1 MEDWAAKRRKID
13 EQFLKDVSTDTSLFS
28 NPKDRDERI
37 KQLKS
42 IISTEFM
49 SLGLVAKTDLDE
61 REQLKN
67 KLMSD
72 VRYRDIGY
80 NDSAVFDELLEET
93 VGFGVM
99 DRIRRNPDVTDVT
112 FNGTELVIETN
123 NEKKV
128 NETNGLVDAD
138 YIERLVKGFATASD
152 GSSKD
157 FNESN
162 PIIDIVVGN
171 MRLNAVHGSSAQA
184 GITMAIRLSH
194 PRLVVTTE
202 VIGKMAPPYVG
213 ELLKAFVKAQCNTVI
228 AGKTGTGKAL
238 PNDALIPT
246 PLGWIKNGNLAVGDP
261 VFAGDGSWTIVKGV
275 YPQGRKRAYR
285 VKFKDGRE
293 EICNDEHLWAV
304 LTNDGGTEK
313 FTLREI
319 MRQMNKGRIFCI
331 PIAPAVRFAEESFEG
346 DPFSNEFAYY
356 LGSHINEDT
365 MDKRAGDVLFMDE
378 TIRYSFI
385 QGVFDAYSNVDV
397 EYGIEVRAYFKSHA
411 AATLS
416 TNVMRSLGFVVNLVP
431 TGSGAFILKILDDS
445 RANEEF
451 VNKIKREFFKLDHRL
466 PVSPAMEGLLITEVE
481 DLGTSL
487 EMTCIEVDH
496 PDHTYLSSN
505 FLVTHNTEVTKYLV
519 SEIPFREKITL
530 IEDVAEM
537 HAKQLFPKLDIHSW
551 VVTGSAKASD
561 LLKASLRNNPEWVI
575 VTELRSGEEAVE
587 WLEAIK
593 SDHRSLTSLHA
604 SSTSDIPSRIAG
616 MYAEE
621 RPVDEV
627 RFEQTIFKLL
637 NIGVQI
643 EAKIINGKKVRF
655 ISEVMEFRQTAIGGP
670 ILLFKQHMNHEGVSR
685 YAIQDMSEDMRQRL
699 EDVGAEISQF
709 DKALKAYY
717 NSDEYKAAYKREM
730 NRKANE
736 HKDEV
741 IAAKVGEQ
749 RAKSELRQLTAP
761 SESNSRPS

>member
-28 NPKDRDERI
+28 DPKDRDERI

-49 SLGLVAKTDLDE
+49 SLGLAAKTDPDA
-61 REQLKN
+61 RNQLKG

-80 NDSAVFDELLEET
+80 NDNAVFDELLEET

-138 YIERLVKGFATASD
+138 YIERLVKGFATSSD

-246 PLGWIKNGNLAVGDP
+246 PLGWIKNGNLSVGDL
-261 VFAGDGSWTIVKGV
+261 VFAGDGSWTVVKGV
-275 YPQGRKRAYR
+275 YPQGRKHAYR
-285 VKFKDGRE
+285 VKFQDGRE
-293 EICNDEHLWAV
+293 EICNDEHLWNV
-304 LTNDGGTEK
+304 LTTDGGTETL
-313 FTLREI
+313 TLREI
-319 MRQMNKGRIFCI
+319 MRQMNNGRIVCI
-331 PIAPAVRFAEESFEG
+331 PIAPAVKFAEEAFDG
-346 DPFSNEFAYY
+346 DAFSNEFAYH
-356 LGSHINEDT
+356 LGSHINEGI
-365 MDKRAGDVLFMDE
+365 MDERAGNILFMDE
-378 TIRYSFI
+378 AVRYSFI
-385 QGVFDAYSNVDV
+385 QGIFDAYSHVDV
-397 EYGIEVRAYFKSHA
+397 EYGVEVMAYFKSHT

-431 TGSGAFILKILDDS
+431 TGSGAFMLKILDDS

-451 VNKIKREFFKLDHRL
+451 VSEIKREFFKLDRRL
-466 PVSPAMEGLLITEVE
+466 PASPAMEGLLITEIE

-496 PDHTYLSSN
+496 PEHTYLSSN

-519 SEIPFREKITL
+519 SEIPFREKIAL

-537 HAKQLFPKLDIHSW
+537 HAKQLFPNLDIHSW

-593 SDHRSLTSLHA
+593 SDHRSITSLHA
-604 SSTSDIPSRIAG
+604 SSTSDIPSRVAG

-627 RFEQTIFKLL
+627 RFEQTVFKLL

-643 EAKIINGKKVRF
+643 EAKIVNGKKVRF

-699 EDVGAEISQF
+699 EDAGAEIGQF

-717 NSDEYKAAYKREM
+717 NSDEYKEAYKREM

-736 HKDEV
+736 RKDEI
-741 IAAKVGEQ
+741 IATQVGKQ
-749 RAKSELRQLTAP
+749 RATNELRQMAAP
-761 SESNSRPS
+761 SGSDNRPS

>member
-28 NPKDRDERI
+28 NPNDRDERI

-49 SLGLVAKTDLDE
+49 SLGLAAKTDLDE

-138 YIERLVKGFATASD
+138 YIERLVKGFATSSD

-246 PLGWIKNGNLAVGDP
+246 PLGWIKNGNLSVGDL
-261 VFAGDGSWTIVKGV
+261 VFAGDGSWTVVKGV
-275 YPQGRKRAYR
+275 YPQGRKHAYR
-285 VKFKDGRE
+285 VKFQDGRE
-293 EICNDEHLWAV
+293 EICNDEHLWNV
-304 LTNDGGTEK
+304 LTDDGGTETL
-313 FTLREI
+313 TLREI
-319 MRQMNKGRIFCI
+319 MRQMNKGQIVCI
-331 PIAPAVRFAEESFEG
+331 PIAPAVKFAEESFDG
-346 DPFSNEFAYY
+346 NTFSNEFAYY
-356 LGSHINEDT
+356 LGSHINEDI

-378 TIRYSFI
+378 TVRYNFI
-385 QGVFDAYSNVDV
+385 QGVFDTYSHVDV
-397 EYGIEVRAYFKSHA
+397 EYGIEVMAYFKSHA
-411 AATLS
+411 AAILS
-416 TNVMRSLGFVVNLVP
+416 TNVMRSLGFVVNLVS
-431 TGSGAFILKILDDS
+431 TGSGAFMLKILDDS
-445 RANEEF
+445 RANKEF
-451 VNKIKREFFKLDHRL
+451 VSEIKREFFKLDRRL
-466 PVSPAMEGLLITEVE
+466 PASPAMDGLLITEVE

-496 PDHTYLSSN
+496 PEHTYLSSN

-519 SEIPFREKITL
+519 SEIPFREKIAL

-537 HAKQLFPKLDIHSW
+537 HAKQLFPNLDIHSW

-593 SDHRSLTSLHA
+593 SDHRSITSLHA
-604 SSTSDIPSRIAG
+604 SSTSDIPSRVAG

-627 RFEQTIFKLL
+627 RFEQTVFKLL

-643 EAKIINGKKVRF
+643 EAKIVNGKKVRF
-655 ISEVMEFRQTAIGGP
+655 ISEVMEFRQTAAGGP

-699 EDVGAEISQF
+699 EDAGAEFGQF
-709 DKALKAYY
+709 DKALKAYHE
-717 NSDEYKAAYKREM
+717 SDAYKEAYKREM

-736 HKDEV
+736 HKDEI
-741 IAAKVGEQ
+741 IAVQVGKQ
-749 RAKSELRQLTAP
+749 RATNELRQMAAP
-761 SESNSRPS
+761 SGSNNRPS

>member
-49 SLGLVAKTDLDE
+49 SLGLAAKTDLDE
-61 REQLKN
+61 REKLKN

-80 NDSAVFDELLEET
+80 NDNAVFDELLEET

-138 YIERLVKGFATASD
+138 YIERLVKGFATSSD

-162 PIIDIVVGN
+162 PILDIVVGN

-238 PNDALIPT
+238 PNDTLIPT
-246 PLGWIKNGNLAVGDP
+246 PLGWIKNGNLSVGDL
-261 VFAGDGSWTIVKGV
+261 VFAGDGSWTVVKGV
-275 YPQGRKRAYR
+275 YPQGRKHAYR
-285 VKFKDGRE
+285 VKFQDGRE
-293 EICNDEHLWAV
+293 EICNDEHLWNV
-304 LTNDGGTEK
+304 LTADGGTETL
-313 FTLREI
+313 TLREI
-319 MRQMNKGRIFCI
+319 MRQMNNGRIVCI
-331 PIAPAVRFAEESFEG
+331 PIAPAVKFAEESFDG
-346 DPFSNEFAYY
+346 DAFSNEFAYH
-356 LGSHINEDT
+356 LGSHINEGI
-365 MDKRAGDVLFMDE
+365 MDKRAGNVLFMDE
-378 TIRYSFI
+378 TVRYSFI
-385 QGVFDAYSNVDV
+385 QGIFDAYSHVDV
-397 EYGIEVRAYFKSHA
+397 EYGVEVMAYFKSHA

-431 TGSGAFILKILDDS
+431 TGSGAFMLKILDDS

-451 VNKIKREFFKLDHRL
+451 VSEIKREFFKLDRRL
-466 PVSPAMEGLLITEVE
+466 PASPAMEGLLITEVE

-496 PDHTYLSSN
+496 PEHTYLSSN

-519 SEIPFREKITL
+519 SEIPFREKIAL

-537 HAKQLFPKLDIHSW
+537 HAKQLFPNLDIHSW

-593 SDHRSLTSLHA
+593 SDHRSITSLHA
-604 SSTSDIPSRIAG
+604 SSTSDIPSRVAG

-627 RFEQTIFKLL
+627 RFEQTVFKLL

-643 EAKIINGKKVRF
+643 EAKIVNGKKVRF

-670 ILLFKQHMNHEGVSR
+670 ILLFKQHMNHEGASR

-699 EDVGAEISQF
+699 EDAGAEFGQF
-709 DKALKAYY
+709 DKALKAYHE
-717 NSDEYKAAYKREM
+717 SPEFQAAYKREM

-736 HKDEV
+736 HKEEI
-741 IAAKVGEQ
+741 IATQVGQQ
-749 RAKSELRQLTAP
+749 RAQSELKQMA
-761 SESNSRPS
+761 SQAGQ

>member
-1 MEDWAAKRRKID
+1 MEDWAAKRRKLD
-13 EQFLKDVSTDTSLFS
+13 EQFLKDVSTDTSLFTD
-28 NPKDRDERI
+28 PKDRDQRI
-37 KQLKS
+37 KQLKK
-42 IISTEFM
+42 IISTEYM
-49 SLGLVAKTDLDE
+49 SLGLAAKTDDDS
-61 REQLKN
+61 REKLKN
-67 KLMSD
+67 KLMTD

-80 NDSAVFDELLEET
+80 NDGAVFDELLEET

-128 NETNGLVDAD
+128 NETHGLVDAD
-138 YIERLVKGFATASD
+138 YIERLVKGFATSSD

-238 PNDALIPT
+238 PNNALIPT
-246 PLGWIKNGNLAVGDP
+246 PLGWVKNGNLAMGDV
-261 VFAGDGSWTIVKGV
+261 VFAGDGSWTVVRGV
-275 YPQGRKRAYR
+275 YPQGLKHAYR
-285 VKFKDGRE
+285 VKFQDGRE
-293 EICNDEHLWAV
+293 EICNDEHLWNV
-304 LTNDGGTEK
+304 LTSDGGTETL
-313 FTLREI
+313 TLREI
-319 MRQMNKGRIFCI
+319 MTQMNHGRIVCI
-331 PIAPAVRFAEESFEG
+331 PIAPSVKFAKESFDGEE
-346 DPFSNEFAYY
+346 FSSEFAYH
-356 LGSHINEDT
+356 LGSHINDYDVDSRT
-365 MDKRAGDVLFMDE
+365 SDVLFMSE
-378 TIRYSFI
+378 NIRYDFI
-385 QGVFDAYSNVDV
+385 KGVFDSNINIDSEFGVYV
-397 EYGIEVRAYFKSHA
+397 TTYFKSHV
-411 AATLS
+411 AATLV
-416 TNVMRSLGFVVNLVP
+416 TNVMRSLGFVVNLTP
-431 TGSGAFILKILDDS
+431 TGSGAFNLKIMDDS

-451 VNKIKREFFKLDHRL
+451 VNKIKREFFNPDLRQ
-466 PVSPAMEGLLITEVE
+466 PVSPAMDGLLITEVE

-496 PDHTYLSSN
+496 PEHTYLSSN

-519 SEIPFREKITL
+519 SEIPFREKIAL

-537 HAKQLFPKLDIHSW
+537 HAKQLFPDLDIHSW

-593 SDHRSLTSLHA
+593 SDHRSITSLHA
-604 SSTSDIPSRIAG
+604 SSTSDIPSRVAG

-627 RFEQTIFKLL
+627 RFEQTVFKLL

-643 EAKIINGKKVRF
+643 EAKIVHGKKVRF

-685 YAIQDMSEDMRQRL
+685 YAIQDMSDDMRQRL
-699 EDVGAEISQF
+699 EDAGAEFGQF
-709 DKALKAYY
+709 DKALKAYHD
-717 NSDEYKAAYKREM
+717 SPEFQAAYKREM

-736 HKDEV
+736 HKEDI
-741 IAAKVGEQ
+741 IAAQVGQQ
-749 RAKSELRQLTAP
+749 RAKTELQQMASQSGL
-761 SESNSRPS
+761 

>member
-49 SLGLVAKTDLDE
+49 SLGLAAKTDLDE

-138 YIERLVKGFATASD
+138 YIERLVKGFATSSD

-238 PNDALIPT
+238 PNDTLIPT
-246 PLGWIKNGNLAVGDP
+246 PLGWIKNGNLAVGDL
-261 VFAGDGSWTIVKGV
+261 VFAGDGSWTVVKGV
-275 YPQGRKRAYR
+275 YPQGRKHAYR
-285 VKFKDGRE
+285 VKFQDGRE
-293 EICNDEHLWAV
+293 EICNDEHLWNV
-304 LTNDGGTEK
+304 LTDEGGTE
-313 FTLREI
+313 TLPLREI
-319 MRQMNKGRIFCI
+319 MRQMNKGRIVCI
-331 PIAPAVRFAEESFEG
+331 PIAPGVKFAEEAFDG
-346 DPFSNEFAYY
+346 DAFSDEFAYY
-356 LGSHINEDT
+356 LGSHINEGT
-365 MDKRAGDVLFMDE
+365 LDKRAGDVLFMDE
-378 TIRYSFI
+378 TVRYSFI
-385 QGVFDAYSNVDV
+385 QGIFDAYSHVDV
-397 EYGIEVRAYFKSHA
+397 EYGVEVMAYFKSHA
-411 AATLS
+411 AAILS
-416 TNVMRSLGFVVNLVP
+416 TNVMRSLGFVVNLVS
-431 TGSGAFILKILDDS
+431 TGSGAFMLKILDDS
-445 RANEEF
+445 RANKEF
-451 VNKIKREFFKLDHRL
+451 VSEIKREFFKLDRRL
-466 PVSPAMEGLLITEVE
+466 PASPAMEGLLITEVE

-487 EMTCIEVDH
+487 EMTCIEVEH
-496 PDHTYLSSN
+496 PEHTYLSSN

-519 SEIPFREKITL
+519 SEIPFREKIAL

-537 HAKQLFPKLDIHSW
+537 HAKQLFPNLDIHSW

-593 SDHRSLTSLHA
+593 SDHRSITSLHA
-604 SSTSDIPSRIAG
+604 SSTSDIPSRVAG

-627 RFEQTIFKLL
+627 RFEQTVFKLL

-643 EAKIINGKKVRF
+643 EAKIVNGKKVRF
-655 ISEVMEFRQTAIGGP
+655 ISEVMEFRQTAAGGP

-699 EDVGAEISQF
+699 EDAGAEIGQF

-717 NSDEYKAAYKREM
+717 NSDEYKEAYKREM

-736 HKDEV
+736 HKDEF
-741 IAAKVGEQ
+741 IAAQVGKQ
-749 RAKSELRQLTAP
+749 RATSELRQMAAP
-761 SESNSRPS
+761 SGSNNRPS